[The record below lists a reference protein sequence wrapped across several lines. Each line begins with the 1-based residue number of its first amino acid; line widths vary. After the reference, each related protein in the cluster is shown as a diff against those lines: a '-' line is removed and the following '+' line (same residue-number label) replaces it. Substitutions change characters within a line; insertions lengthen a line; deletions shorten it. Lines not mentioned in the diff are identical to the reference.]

1 MRTDPCP
8 GASHPSTLAGH
19 SALGGE
25 PRVKEGRSRASS
37 HGYVRSQLVTS
48 SVFQRKAKPSLC
60 QQKVQSASVSLPAP
74 KPSKGESQSLVVV
87 DDGAILYYPPAQLGS
102 GVRPSPALI

>member
-1 MRTDPCP
+1 MDPCP
-8 GASHPSTLAGH
+8 EQVTRPPGAGH

-48 SVFQRKAKPSLC
+48 RSTQRKAMEALLVATKGAEC
-60 QQKVQSASVSLPAP
+60 FRQLP
-74 KPSKGESQSLVVV
+74 GSQAV
-87 DDGAILYYPPAQLGS
+87 
-102 GVRPSPALI
+102 